1 MILKL
6 LLIGAVIF
14 TVYIMF
20 FKQKSIK
27 ETDNTKTK
35 KKSQES
41 EEVNEMIECATCG
54 VYCEIDEAILSGSK
68 YYCSTECVNKAS

>member
-6 LLIGAVIF
+6 LLIGAVIY

-27 ETDNTKTK
+27 ETSQAKASK
-35 KKSQES
+35 KKQESQEI
-41 EEVNEMIECATCG
+41 NEMIQCPTCG
-54 VYCEIDEAILSGSK
+54 VYCEFDEAILSGSK
-68 YYCSTECVNKAS
+68 YYCSTECVDKAS